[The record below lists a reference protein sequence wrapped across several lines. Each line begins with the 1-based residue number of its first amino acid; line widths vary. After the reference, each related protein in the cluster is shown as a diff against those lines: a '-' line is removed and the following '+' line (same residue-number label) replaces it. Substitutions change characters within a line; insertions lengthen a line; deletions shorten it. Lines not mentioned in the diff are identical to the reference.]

1 LPFVSIPF
9 SQPVI
14 VLAGLVC
21 FLLGWFLLGVQA
33 IRIDRPASEPR
44 PA

>member
-1 LPFVSIPF
+1 MPFQ
-9 SQPVI
+9 QPLFI
-14 VLAGLVC
+14 VPALVC

-33 IRIDRPASEPR
+33 IRIDRPATDTS